1 MLNKYNEEHIKRKD
15 KVENV
20 GNILR
25 VKEHEKEMLMEKINK
40 KWKEPTKS
48 KSKDR

>member
-40 KWKEPTKS
+40 KMERANKIKE
-48 KSKDR
+48 